1 MKQESK
7 ENKFNK
13 GFTLIEI
20 LVVVLI
26 IGVLAAIA
34 VPQYQL
40 AVDKAAFAS
49 YQSTAASLRDAY
61 HEYILVH
68 NEGTKDFSKLS
79 FTLPGDFQVS
89 YPHRAFNCMTN
100 ATMFC
105 CMSDSGASHVAA
117 IMCGKN
123 DLSFMYAE
131 SFLNKNNE
139 PSKRNAKCKAAKDN
153 KRAHR
158 LCGTLGRPGSSDN
171 NNAWTPQGVVGGYTN
186 YLLN

>member
-1 MKQESK
+1 MK
-7 ENKFNK
+7 NKINKK
-13 GFTLIEI
+13 GFTLLEL

-26 IGVLAAIA
+26 IGILASVAL
-34 VPQYQL
+34 PQYQL
-40 AVDKAAFAS
+40 AVDKANFAS

-61 HEYILVH
+61 NEYVLIH
-68 NEGTKDFSKLS
+68 NEGTKNFNNLS
-79 FTLPGDFQVS
+79 FSLPGDFQTS
-89 YPHRAFNCMTN
+89 YHNAIFNCMTN
-100 ATMFC
+100 ANMFC
-105 CMSDSGASHVAA
+105 CLSDSGASHSAA

-131 SFLNKNNE
+131 SFLGKNNS

>member
-1 MKQESK
+1 MK
-7 ENKFNK
+7 NKIINKK
-13 GFTLIEI
+13 GFTLIEL

-26 IGVLAAIA
+26 IGILAAIA
-34 VPQYQL
+34 LPQYQL

-79 FTLPGDFQVS
+79 FTLPGDFQSS
-89 YPHRAFNCMTN
+89 YLDAFNCMTN
-100 ATMFC
+100 STMFC
-105 CMSDSGASHVAA
+105 CLSSSGSSHSAA

-131 SFLNKNNE
+131 NFLSKNNE
-139 PSKRNAKCKAAKDN
+139 PSKRGAKCKAAKDN

-158 LCGTLGRPGSSDN
+158 LCSSLGREGNSN
-171 NNAWTPQGVVGGYTN
+171 ENGWTPQGVVGGYTN